1 MRLNEIAKVLMQHH
15 YPEKQ
20 AIFTAQE
27 LTELSDSLQPLLLSW
42 IEKDE
47 ETDYSVQGFTLMG
60 LKNMFEMT
68 YPAALLTTD
77 WLIKDPIEAV
87 KAITSGIK

>member
-1 MRLNEIAKVLMQHH
+1 MQHH
-15 YPEKQ
+15 YPERQ
-20 AIFTAQE
+20 AILTAQE
-27 LTELSDSLQPLLLSW
+27 LTELSDSLQPLLSSW

-68 YPAALLTTD
+68 YPAALLTID

-87 KAITSGIK
+87 NAITSGIK

>member
-1 MRLNEIAKVLMQHH
+1 M
-15 YPEKQ
+15 
-20 AIFTAQE
+20 
-27 LTELSDSLQPLLLSW
+27 

-47 ETDYSVQGFTLMG
+47 ETDYSFQGFTLMG

-68 YPAALLTTD
+68 YPAALLTID

-87 KAITSGIK
+87 NAITSGIK